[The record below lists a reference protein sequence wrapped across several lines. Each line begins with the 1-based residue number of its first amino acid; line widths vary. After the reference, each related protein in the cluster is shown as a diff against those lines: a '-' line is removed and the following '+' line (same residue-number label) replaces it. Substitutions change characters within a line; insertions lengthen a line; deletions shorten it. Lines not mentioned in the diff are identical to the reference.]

1 MYSYIK
7 GIYQGIEDDK
17 IIIEA
22 NGIGYEISA
31 PNSVFALMPEK
42 GEILKLYVSEIIR
55 EDSHEIVGFTDK
67 EQKRIYTRLISV
79 SGVGPKAAIAILS
92 VLSPRELV
100 KAVAENDYRAIAR
113 ANGVGPKMAQ
123 KVVLELKGKVDKTAL
138 DEMSAAEDSTMSEDP
153 VYVEAMQ
160 ALIALGYQAN
170 EAKQALKDVNA
181 KNSRE
186 MIRIALSKLGSRI
199 LG

>member
-7 GIYQGIEDDK
+7 GVYQGMDEDK
-17 IIIEA
+17 IIIET

-31 PNSVFALMPEK
+31 PNSVLAVMPEK
-42 GEILKLYVSEIIR
+42 GESIKLYVSEIIR
-55 EDSHEIVGFTDK
+55 EDSHELVGFADK
-67 EQKRIYTRLISV
+67 EQKRLYSRLIAV
-79 SGVGPKAAIAILS
+79 SGVGPKAAMAILS
-92 VLSPRELV
+92 ALSPKELV

-138 DEMSAAEDSTMSEDP
+138 DEMSAVEESSADNDP
-153 VYVEAMQ
+153 MYIEAMQ

-170 EAKQALKDVNA
+170 EAKQALKDVKA

-186 MIRIALSKLGSRI
+186 MIRAALSKLGSRV
-199 LG
+199 

>member
-17 IIIEA
+17 IIIET

-31 PNSVFALMPEK
+31 PNSVLSLMPEK

-55 EDSHEIVGFTDK
+55 EDSHELVGFADK
-67 EQKRIYTRLISV
+67 EQKRIYTKLTAV

-138 DEMSAAEDSTMSEDP
+138 DEMSAVEENTSADDP
-153 VYVEAMQ
+153 VYIEAMQ
-160 ALIALGYQAN
+160 ALLALGYQAN

-186 MIRIALSKLGSRI
+186 MIRIALSKLGSRV
-199 LG
+199 

>member
-31 PNSVFALMPEK
+31 PNSVLTLMPEK

-55 EDSHEIVGFTDK
+55 EDSHDLVGFADK
-67 EQKRIYTRLISV
+67 EQKRIYTKLIAV

-138 DEMSAAEDSTMSEDP
+138 DEMSAVEENKFAEDP
-153 VYVEAMQ
+153 VYTEAMQ

-170 EAKQALKDVNA
+170 EAKQALKDVKAN
-181 KNSRE
+181 NSRE

-199 LG
+199 